1 MNAVALTVQSSL
13 LPSLPGQAVTLTAFV
28 EPLSGTTAPTG
39 TVQLM
44 DSLTDLG
51 TFPLKVGP
59 VSTTT
64 VFNDAGAHS
73 IYAFYSGD
81 SAFCSALVRFGQVV
95 DRFTTSL
102 SLTSTAPTSTFGQS
116 VALTAQLGP
125 APPVGVAFPSGQ
137 VQFFDGSTALGAAT
151 PSSGKATL
159 TVANLAAGRAP
170 DHRRR

>member
-1 MNAVALTVQSSL
+1 MLLPRYRLAATLAAILASIGFPGISAAADDDCLPPMNAVALTVQSSL
-13 LPSLPGQAVTLTAFV
+13 LPSLPGQAVTLSAFV

-81 SAFCSALVRFGQVV
+81 SAFCSALTRLGQVV
-95 DRFTTSL
+95 DRSPL
-102 SLTSTAPTSTFGQS
+102 H
-116 VALTAQLGP
+116 
-125 APPVGVAFPSGQ
+125 
-137 VQFFDGSTALGAAT
+137 
-151 PSSGKATL
+151 
-159 TVANLAAGRAP
+159 LA
-170 DHRRR
+170 